1 MTQKTLEEIAADVER
16 IFSLNDEGNSIKE
29 ISSLLSLE
37 EDYIY
42 NILISRQGY
51 SEDPLAV
58 AHMIMMEME

>member
-16 IFSLNDEGNSIKE
+16 VFSLNDEGNSIKE
-29 ISSLLSLE
+29 ISSLLALE

-42 NILISRQGY
+42 SILVSRQGY
-51 SEDPLAV
+51 SEDPLTV

>member
-16 IFSLNDEGNSIKE
+16 VFSLNDEGNSIKE
-29 ISSLLSLE
+29 ISSLLALE

-42 NILISRQGY
+42 SILVSRQGY
-51 SEDPLAV
+51 CEDSLTV